1 MRHTRMRQIAKAH
14 GEEER
19 SREWRDEVGTD
30 PIDFIRYCKSLGL
43 TPQLD
48 PTFKWHRGGTYMSWV
63 EFKPNPKET
72 RLIPA
77 K

>member
-1 MRHTRMRQIAKAH
+1 MRYTRNRQLYRLTKDKHWYDTYNVTIEFNNKWA
-14 GEEER
+14 
-19 SREWRDEVGTD
+19 
-30 PIDFIRYCKSLGL
+30 PLG
-43 TPQLD
+43 LD